1 MIRQSVFIYILFME
15 IEDLKKVMA
24 KGDGKTTL
32 VDHTLAVIRT
42 GLALLQSLSLSDDV
56 RGLLKEK
63 FVIAATLH
71 DLGKVHPLFQKR
83 LAGDKIVTIRHELVS
98 LWFCTQFLNI
108 DDDIL
113 FALVTHHKCIEGA
126 DAGKCFDLYDL
137 IKTDFKQLHDDSL
150 GTMDVSTLKN
160 WLELFPLDVDLKL
173 AGQQEAVIY
182 GKRLK
187 TLRKK
192 FQHEILSLDERK
204 WYSLLRALL
213 QAADHIASAG
223 IISVPKYEDITLE
236 DIQPKK
242 DGVVLPFRHF
252 QEVMLTWKGD
262 VVLHAP
268 TGSGKTEAALIWI
281 LANQTDNNRLIY
293 LLPYT
298 ASINAM
304 VNRLK
309 AVYNKDSVIV
319 QHSKSLNFIYD
330 ELVNEDSNTKKNYRE
345 LEAAARNKNSLT
357 REIYYPVKVATLHQI
372 LRTPLY
378 GKGWEFSTLDY
389 QNALFII
396 DEFHAYNA
404 LLTGMMLG
412 TVRLF
417 RKNFHAKFMFMSATI
432 PDFLLEKIIME
443 VYEGDRSVLLRPDS
457 KFESDAVIIGRKR
470 HHLVCHDGEGIM
482 QAIPDIEN
490 ALESGLSVL
499 VIVNNVRTCQQL
511 FENIDFDES
520 KKMMLHGGFNLK
532 SRKEIEKVITHEDRS
547 KRPQLLV
554 ATQAVEVSLDI
565 DYNMAFIEN
574 APIDALI
581 QRFGRVNRNGS
592 LCDEYGNKIMA
603 EIHLFENIEGRTP
616 FYDDMLLQNT
626 WCFLS
631 QLDGVDLSENDLV
644 DVCNNVYKEGYTGEQ
659 ADDFNQG
666 LLAVK
671 NFERDWIAGFCADW
685 VDLLFDRNN
694 QKIDVLCDNLYPD
707 YCMLIEEQRYI
718 EANELLV
725 SVYPYHKAKFVTLCK
740 NENKKGLKVLKVED
754 LYYDQEKGCI
764 EKVAESYEIM

>member
-1 MIRQSVFIYILFME
+1 MNRQSVSIYILFME
-15 IEDLKKVMA
+15 IEELRKVMA

-32 VDHTLAVIRT
+32 VDHTATVIKA
-42 GLALLQSLSLSDDV
+42 GLALLQSLSLSENV
-56 RGLLKEK
+56 RNLLKEK
-63 FVIAATLH
+63 FLIAATLH

-83 LAGDKIVTIRHELVS
+83 LTGNKSVTIRHELVS

-113 FALVTHHKCIEGA
+113 FAIATHHKCIEGA
-126 DAGKCFDLYDL
+126 DVNKSFDLHDL
-137 IKTDFKQLHDDSL
+137 VDAEFDRLYRYSL
-150 GTMDVSTLKN
+150 GTMDISTLKN
-160 WLELFPLDVDLKL
+160 WLDLFPLDVNFNLI
-173 AGQQEAVIY
+173 GQQETVIHE
-182 GKRLK
+182 KTFK

-192 FQHEILSLDERK
+192 FQHEVLSLNERK

-223 IISVPKYEDITLE
+223 IVSVPKYEDITLE
-236 DIQPKK
+236 KIQPRKN
-242 DGVVLPFRHF
+242 GVVFTLRHF
-252 QEVMLTWKGD
+252 QEVMLAWKGD

-304 VNRLK
+304 VNRLT
-309 AVYNKDSVIV
+309 AVYNKNTVTV
-319 QHSKSLNFIYD
+319 LHSKSLNFIYD
-330 ELVNEDSNTKKNYRE
+330 ELVNEDSNTKKNYLE
-345 LEAAARNKNSLT
+345 LESTARNKNSLT
-357 REIYYPVKVATLHQI
+357 REIYYPVKVTTLHQI

-378 GKGWEFSTLDY
+378 GKGWEFSTMDY

-417 RKNFHAKFMFMSATI
+417 RQIFHTKFMFMSATI
-432 PDFLLEKIIME
+432 PDFLLEMILTE
-443 VYEGDRSVLLRPDS
+443 VYESDRSVLLRPDS
-457 KFESDAVIIGRKR
+457 QFESDAVIIGRKR
-470 HHLVCHDGEGIM
+470 HRLVCHNGEGIM
-482 QAIPDIEN
+482 QAIPEIEK

-511 FENIDFDES
+511 FENIDFDKS
-520 KKMMLHGGFNLK
+520 KKKMLHGGFNLK
-532 SRKEIEKVITHEDRS
+532 SRKEIEKLITHEDRS

-565 DYNMAFIEN
+565 DYNRAFIEN

-581 QRFGRVNRNGS
+581 QRFGRVNRNGKN
-592 LCDEYGNKIMA
+592 CDGHGNKIMA

-616 FYDDMLLQNT
+616 FYNNVLLQNT
-626 WCFLS
+626 WYFLS
-631 QLDGVDLSENDLV
+631 QFDGMDLSENDLV
-644 DVCNNVYKEGYTGEQ
+644 DVCNDVYKEGYSGEQ

-671 NFERDWIAGFCADW
+671 NFERDWIAGACADW
-685 VDLLFDRNN
+685 ADILFDKNN
-694 QKIDVLCDNLYPD
+694 QKIDVLCDNLYTD
-707 YCMLIEEQRYI
+707 YCILIEEQRYI

-725 SVYPYHKAKFVTLCK
+725 SVYPYNKAKVVTL
-740 NENKKGLKVLKVED
+740 NKKGIKVLKAED
-754 LYYDQEKGCI
+754 LYYDFEKGCI
-764 EKVAESYEIM
+764 EKTADSYEII